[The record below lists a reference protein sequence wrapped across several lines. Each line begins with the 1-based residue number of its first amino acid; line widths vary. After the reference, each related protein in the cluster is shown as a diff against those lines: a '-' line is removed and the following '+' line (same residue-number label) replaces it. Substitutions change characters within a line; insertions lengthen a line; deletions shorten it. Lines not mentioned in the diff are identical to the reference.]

1 MMRPLFQLGPRLAL
15 CAALVRQGSSLCD
28 VGTDHAYLPI
38 WLLKTG
44 KISRALACDIN
55 PGPLEAARRDGEKY
69 GVGEELSFRLSDGLR
84 AVSPQEAED
93 TVIAGMGG
101 ELILRIVLETPWL
114 RDSSKRLV
122 LQPMS
127 SVPQLR
133 RGLAQA
139 GFAVLEEE
147 AVVDGGKV
155 YSAFAAQYRG
165 APREEGPLYPY
176 VGKLRP
182 GAPHVERYAQKV
194 LRELSAQRQGALHTG
209 REAEAARL
217 EKLLAQIQTA
227 YLPQA

>member
-1 MMRPLFQLGPRLAL
+1 MAL
-15 CAALVRQGSSLCD
+15 CAGFVREGTVLCD

-44 KISRALACDIN
+44 KISRALACDIR
-55 PGPLEAARRDGEKY
+55 PGPLETARKDGAKY
-69 GVGEELSFRLSDGLR
+69 EAGEGLSFRLSDGLR
-84 AVSPQEAED
+84 QVSPEEAKD
-93 TVIAGMGG
+93 VVIAGMGG
-101 ELILRIVLETPWL
+101 ELILRIVKETPWL
-114 RDSSKRLV
+114 RDPGKRLV

-127 SVPQLR
+127 SVPELR
-133 RGLAQA
+133 LGLAEA
-139 GFAVLEEE
+139 GFQVLEEE
-147 AVVDGGKV
+147 AVIDGGKV

-165 APREEGPLYPY
+165 APLEEGPLYPY

>member
-1 MMRPLFQLGPRLAL
+1 
-15 CAALVRQGSSLCD
+15 
-28 VGTDHAYLPI
+28 
-38 WLLKTG
+38 
-44 KISRALACDIN
+44 
-55 PGPLEAARRDGEKY
+55 
-69 GVGEELSFRLSDGLR
+69 
-84 AVSPQEAED
+84 
-93 TVIAGMGG
+93 MGG

-114 RDSSKRLV
+114 RDSAKRLV

-133 RGLAQA
+133 RGLAQG

-165 APREEGPLYPY
+165 APLEEGPLYPY